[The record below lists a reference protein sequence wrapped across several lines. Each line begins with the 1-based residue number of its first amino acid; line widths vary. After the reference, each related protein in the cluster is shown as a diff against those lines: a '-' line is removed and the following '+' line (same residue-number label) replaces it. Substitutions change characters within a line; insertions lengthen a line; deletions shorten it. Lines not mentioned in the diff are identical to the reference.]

1 MRQMHPMRSIRA
13 LVLPLIVV
21 AMMLGLGLPS
31 AGSQP
36 GPQVIRLLWVQTSN
50 HPNGKKEA
58 WTSQLLNET
67 RQFGKPAGAKVG
79 AEVGISHGPQFVGGI
94 EASGRRP
101 RVLRQGEAPAS
112 GCDRGAGRRRLR
124 RLRRRHRHVHPVEG
138 RQDAP
143 EQHDRRSRT
152 AIRLGA
158 QAASRLTLSWGR
170 ISSNRAPAPGV
181 SSR

>member
-1 MRQMHPMRSIRA
+1 MRSIRA

-79 AEVGISHGPQFVGGI
+79 AEVGISHGSQFVGGI
-94 EASGRRP
+94 KLPGGVLEYSGKVKHLP
-101 RVLRQGEAPAS
+101 
-112 GCDRGAGRRRLR
+112 RGAIAVPVVDGSGAFAGVTGTYTRSKGDKT
-124 RLRRRHRHVHPVEG
+124 HP
-138 RQDAP
+138 
-143 EQHDRRSRT
+143 
-152 AIRLGA
+152 
-158 QAASRLTLSWGR
+158 
-170 ISSNRAPAPGV
+170 SSTIVVLELQYG
-181 SSR
+181 

>member
-1 MRQMHPMRSIRA
+1 MHPMRSIRA

-79 AEVGISHGPQFVGGI
+79 AEVGISHGTQFVGGI
-94 EASGRRP
+94 KLPGGVLEYSGKVKHLP
-101 RVLRQGEAPAS
+101 
-112 GCDRGAGRRRLR
+112 RGAIAVPVVDGSGAFAGVTGTYTRSKGDKA
-124 RLRRRHRHVHPVEG
+124 HP
-138 RQDAP
+138 
-143 EQHDRRSRT
+143 
-152 AIRLGA
+152 
-158 QAASRLTLSWGR
+158 
-170 ISSNRAPAPGV
+170 SSTIVVLELQYG
-181 SSR
+181 

>member
-1 MRQMHPMRSIRA
+1 MRSIRA

-36 GPQVIRLLWVQTSN
+36 GPRVIRLLWVQTSN

-79 AEVGISHGPQFVGGI
+79 AEVGISHGTQFVGGI
-94 EASGRRP
+94 KLPGGVLEYSGKVKHLP
-101 RVLRQGEAPAS
+101 
-112 GCDRGAGRRRLR
+112 RGAIAVPVVDGSGTFAGVTGTYTRSKGDKA
-124 RLRRRHRHVHPVEG
+124 HP
-138 RQDAP
+138 
-143 EQHDRRSRT
+143 
-152 AIRLGA
+152 
-158 QAASRLTLSWGR
+158 
-170 ISSNRAPAPGV
+170 SSTIVVLELQYG
-181 SSR
+181 

>member
-1 MRQMHPMRSIRA
+1 MRSIRA

-36 GPQVIRLLWVQTSN
+36 GPRVIRLLWVQTSN

-94 EASGRRP
+94 KLPGGVLEYSGKVKHLP
-101 RVLRQGEAPAS
+101 
-112 GCDRGAGRRRLR
+112 RGAIAVPVVDGSGAFAGVTGTYTRSKGDKA
-124 RLRRRHRHVHPVEG
+124 HP
-138 RQDAP
+138 
-143 EQHDRRSRT
+143 
-152 AIRLGA
+152 
-158 QAASRLTLSWGR
+158 
-170 ISSNRAPAPGV
+170 SSTIVVLELQYG
-181 SSR
+181 

>member
-1 MRQMHPMRSIRA
+1 MHPMRSIRA

-21 AMMLGLGLPS
+21 ATMLGLGLPS

-79 AEVGISHGPQFVGGI
+79 AEVGISHGSQFVGGI
-94 EASGRRP
+94 KLPGGVLEYSGKVKHLP
-101 RVLRQGEAPAS
+101 
-112 GCDRGAGRRRLR
+112 RGAIAVPVVDGSGAFAGVTGTYTRSKGDNA
-124 RLRRRHRHVHPVEG
+124 HP
-138 RQDAP
+138 
-143 EQHDRRSRT
+143 
-152 AIRLGA
+152 
-158 QAASRLTLSWGR
+158 
-170 ISSNRAPAPGV
+170 SSTIVVLELHYG
-181 SSR
+181 

>member
-1 MRQMHPMRSIRA
+1 MRSIRA

-36 GPQVIRLLWVQTSN
+36 GPQVVRLLWVQTSN

-79 AEVGISHGPQFVGGI
+79 AEVGISHGTQFVGGI
-94 EASGRRP
+94 KLPGGVLEYSGKVRHLP
-101 RVLRQGEAPAS
+101 
-112 GCDRGAGRRRLR
+112 RGAIAVPVVDGSGAFAGVTGTYTRSKGDNA
-124 RLRRRHRHVHPVEG
+124 HP
-138 RQDAP
+138 
-143 EQHDRRSRT
+143 
-152 AIRLGA
+152 
-158 QAASRLTLSWGR
+158 
-170 ISSNRAPAPGV
+170 SSTIVVLELHYG
-181 SSR
+181 

>member
-1 MRQMHPMRSIRA
+1 MHPMRSIRA

-50 HPNGKKEA
+50 HPNGAKGA

-79 AEVGISHGPQFVGGI
+79 AEVGISHGTQFVGGI
-94 EASGRRP
+94 KLPGGVLEYSGKVKHLP
-101 RVLRQGEAPAS
+101 
-112 GCDRGAGRRRLR
+112 RGAIAVPVVDGSGAFAGVTGTYTRSKGDKA
-124 RLRRRHRHVHPVEG
+124 HP
-138 RQDAP
+138 
-143 EQHDRRSRT
+143 
-152 AIRLGA
+152 
-158 QAASRLTLSWGR
+158 
-170 ISSNRAPAPGV
+170 SSTIVVLELQYG
-181 SSR
+181 

>member
-1 MRQMHPMRSIRA
+1 MRSIRA

-36 GPQVIRLLWVQTSN
+36 GPQVVRLLWVQTSN

-79 AEVGISHGPQFVGGI
+79 AEVGISHGTQFVGGI
-94 EASGRRP
+94 KLPGGVLEYSGKVKHLP
-101 RVLRQGEAPAS
+101 
-112 GCDRGAGRRRLR
+112 RGAIAVPVVDGSGAFAGVTGTYTRSKGDNA
-124 RLRRRHRHVHPVEG
+124 HP
-138 RQDAP
+138 
-143 EQHDRRSRT
+143 
-152 AIRLGA
+152 
-158 QAASRLTLSWGR
+158 
-170 ISSNRAPAPGV
+170 SSTIVVLELHYG
-181 SSR
+181 

>member
-1 MRQMHPMRSIRA
+1 MHPMRSIRA

-67 RQFGKPAGAKVG
+67 RQFGTPAGAKVG
-79 AEVGISHGPQFVGGI
+79 AEVGISHGTQFVGGI
-94 EASGRRP
+94 KLPGGVLEYSGKVKHLP
-101 RVLRQGEAPAS
+101 
-112 GCDRGAGRRRLR
+112 RGAIAVPVVDGSGAFTGVTGTYTRSKGDKA
-124 RLRRRHRHVHPVEG
+124 HP
-138 RQDAP
+138 
-143 EQHDRRSRT
+143 
-152 AIRLGA
+152 
-158 QAASRLTLSWGR
+158 
-170 ISSNRAPAPGV
+170 SSTIVVLELQYG
-181 SSR
+181 

>member
-1 MRQMHPMRSIRA
+1 MHPMRSIRA

-79 AEVGISHGPQFVGGI
+79 AEVGISHGTQFVGGI
-94 EASGRRP
+94 KLPGGVLEYSGKVKHLP
-101 RVLRQGEAPAS
+101 
-112 GCDRGAGRRRLR
+112 RGAIAVPVVDGSGAFAGVTGTYTRSKGDKA
-124 RLRRRHRHVHPVEG
+124 HP
-138 RQDAP
+138 
-143 EQHDRRSRT
+143 
-152 AIRLGA
+152 
-158 QAASRLTLSWGR
+158 
-170 ISSNRAPAPGV
+170 SSTIVVLELNYV
-181 SSR
+181 

>member
-1 MRQMHPMRSIRA
+1 MHPMRSIRA

-79 AEVGISHGPQFVGGI
+79 AEVGISHGSQFVGGI
-94 EASGRRP
+94 KLPGGVLEYSGKVKHLP
-101 RVLRQGEAPAS
+101 
-112 GCDRGAGRRRLR
+112 RGAIAVPVVDGSGAFAGVTGTYTRSKGDKT
-124 RLRRRHRHVHPVEG
+124 HPSGTIVVLELQYG
-138 RQDAP
+138 
-143 EQHDRRSRT
+143 
-152 AIRLGA
+152 
-158 QAASRLTLSWGR
+158 
-170 ISSNRAPAPGV
+170 
-181 SSR
+181 